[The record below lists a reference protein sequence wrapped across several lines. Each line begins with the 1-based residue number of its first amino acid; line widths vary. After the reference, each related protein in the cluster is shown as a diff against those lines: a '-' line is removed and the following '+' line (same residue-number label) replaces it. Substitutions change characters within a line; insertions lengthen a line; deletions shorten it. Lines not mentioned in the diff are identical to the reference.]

1 MHLSRQLSTT
11 CTTNDNDH
19 HKPRPAH
26 QLRLLWAPF
35 LLIHLGG
42 QDTVTAF
49 SLEDNELWLRH
60 LLNLLGQ
67 ACLVMYVLW
76 KSVALAHYQLV
87 IQAAFLFVAGIMK
100 YGERIWALK
109 LGSQKGLRT
118 STSGEAKKASLE
130 VEESGKYIRTYQAII
145 KYAALHTKGAVRGI
159 FAGQAIYDIEEHTR
173 GKFLHGHLYALKHPQ
188 DKFKRVEIELS
199 IMYDSLFT
207 KSRVIQTTAGAIL
220 RCVSLASTVV
230 AFVLYVKMMM
240 SSSVN
245 AEEHTTVAYKDD
257 YRRSGIDAAITYT
270 LFVGTFFLE
279 ACSFFIVMMSPWEW
293 PFLEARAGWYSRVL
307 LNRVAWPIFM
317 KIQPETKPWWS
328 NSMGQ
333 YNLFSSSRSMSA
345 EGHRR
350 WNRTISMAKKMAGV
364 FGATDAWNKIS
375 NTKHTQVT
383 REIKDLIHGL
393 KAAKS
398 TMVTY
403 SNPTTQDQEAA
414 RRQCLMDTCKRLSD
428 YMVYLMVTHPAM
440 LPTSANV
447 QDLLAKASRW
457 ANNASSIEDFLYEL
471 GRFYVFRNDFWH
483 LQRGVLESQRGI
495 HAELERLEQVWV
507 RMLVY
512 AAGKCRPEEHARRLS
527 AGGEL
532 ITFAWMLSAQQNLSV
547 SLFSGQTVPGAN
559 LLEFEPSAN

>member
-1 MHLSRQLSTT
+1 
-11 CTTNDNDH
+11 
-19 HKPRPAH
+19 
-26 QLRLLWAPF
+26 
-35 LLIHLGG
+35 
-42 QDTVTAF
+42 
-49 SLEDNELWLRH
+49 
-60 LLNLLGQ
+60 
-67 ACLVMYVLW
+67 MYVLW
-76 KSVALAHYQLV
+76 KSVALAHYQFV
-87 IQAAFLFVAGIMK
+87 IPAAFLFVAGIIK

-159 FAGQAIYDIEEHTR
+159 FAGQAIYNIEEHTR

-257 YRRSGIDAAITYT
+257 YRRSGIDALRIDAAHNSCTQQLHT
-270 LFVGTFFLE
+270 TFFLE
-279 ACSFFIVMMSPWEW
+279 ACSFFIVMMSPWQW

-393 KAAKS
+393 VGFASGVPQSIPVPRTYKVLLSLSFEESLLTLHVWTDVVLQKAAKS

>member
-1 MHLSRQLSTT
+1 
-11 CTTNDNDH
+11 
-19 HKPRPAH
+19 
-26 QLRLLWAPF
+26 
-35 LLIHLGG
+35 
-42 QDTVTAF
+42 
-49 SLEDNELWLRH
+49 
-60 LLNLLGQ
+60 
-67 ACLVMYVLW
+67 MYVLW
-76 KSVALAHYQLV
+76 KSVALAHYQFV
-87 IQAAFLFVAGIMK
+87 IPAAFLFVAGIIK

-159 FAGQAIYDIEEHTR
+159 FAGQAIYNIEEHTR

-279 ACSFFIVMMSPWEW
+279 ACSFFIVMMSPWQW

-393 KAAKS
+393 VGFASGVPQSIPVPRTYKVLLSLSFEESLLTLHVWTDVVLQKAAKS